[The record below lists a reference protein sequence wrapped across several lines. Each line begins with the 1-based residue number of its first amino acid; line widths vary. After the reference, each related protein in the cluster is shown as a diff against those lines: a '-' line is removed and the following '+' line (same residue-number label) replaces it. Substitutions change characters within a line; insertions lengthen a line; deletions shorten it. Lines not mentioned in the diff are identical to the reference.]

1 MVLECEGH
9 EQFDY
14 KKFLETRNKTPLIR
28 IIEKML
34 EDFKRIDEDKDN
46 LDSGEYISWIKVFE
60 DIDKR
65 RVKK

>member
-1 MVLECEGH
+1 MSFHKSCF

-14 KKFLETRNKTPLIR
+14 KKFLETRNKTLLIR

-46 LDSGEYISWIKVFE
+46 LESGEYISWIKVFE

>member
-14 KKFLETRNKTPLIR
+14 KKFLETRNKTLLIR

-46 LDSGEYISWIKVFE
+46 LESGEYISWIKVFE